1 MPGARF
7 VTRVLPA
14 SLPQSPAGGGALL
27 ERHELLRL
35 LAHLC
40 LGGDP
45 ARPPPHTVGR
55 KGAAER
61 ARIDPLFI
69 DEGFGSLDSET
80 LESLHAGGR
89 QVGIISHVSGLAER
103 LGDRGRA

>member
-1 MPGARF
+1 L
-7 VTRVLPA
+7 V
-14 SLPQSPAGGGALL
+14 
-27 ERHELLRL
+27 RL
-35 LAHLC
+35 LAHLR

-45 ARPPPHTVGR
+45 ARPPPHAVGR
-55 KGAAER
+55 KGAGKR

-80 LESLHAGGR
+80 LEVSLSGLESLQAGGR

>member
-1 MPGARF
+1 M
-7 VTRVLPA
+7 V
-14 SLPQSPAGGGALL
+14 
-27 ERHELLRL
+27 RL
-35 LAHLC
+35 LAHLR

-45 ARPPPHTVGR
+45 ARPPPHAVGR
-55 KGAAER
+55 KGAGKR

-80 LESLHAGGR
+80 LEVSLSGLASLQAGGR